1 MSWQV
6 FRDRNVPLLR
16 RIIDVYGSCA
26 MLAWDGERVVG
37 FLRFY
42 PKALST
48 MAEAGQMCLQQ
59 AFPAGPTE
67 RLVEQQW
74 PSQEELADK
83 SLSVHCLMTG
93 SPSQEENPYQRK
105 GLGTSLVHEL
115 VHWARDNGWERIE
128 TVAYEDLPVLYE
140 ITGSAGLTF
149 WEKLGFEVVEKGVE
163 PELQQESDL
172 VHLLRRQAAELGLL
186 PDDVANRYT
195 MCLELA

>member
-1 MSWQV
+1 MK
-6 FRDRNVPLLR
+6 D
-16 RIIDVYGSCA
+16 A
-26 MLAWDGERVVG
+26 GE
-37 FLRFY
+37 
-42 PKALST
+42 
-48 MAEAGQMCLQQ
+48 MCLQQ
-59 AFPAGPTE
+59 DYPNEPIDDFANMEFPP
-67 RLVEQQW
+67 LEQI
-74 PSQEELADK
+74 EDKTLAI
-83 SLSVHCLMTG
+83 HCLMTG
-93 SPSQEENPYQRK
+93 SSQQEENPYQRK

-172 VHLLRRQAAELGLL
+172 VHLLRRQVAELGLL